1 MIYNFSDFINERKLD
16 QSVSKDTL
24 SGWLTSN
31 TLHKMPVEALREI
44 LSWDSIYKSPH
55 SLSFYNKPKDWNK
68 TEPDTLR
75 ISDHWNFES
84 QMRIH
89 CKTKQSGITQN
100 QWALG
105 KYDEIEGKF
114 DILEMYDSPRYDKEK
129 YNNLLDELK
138 ISRKDYFNKHYGY
151 DIVEF
156 GKEFV
161 SKIKDGIVSFI
172 NDDYNAKIIKFKMG
186 SMMLSSRKIIIDVN
200 GEEVTLSDPRNFVVA
215 FDGVEYTSK
224 ELFKKLGLRL

>member
-1 MIYNFSDFINERKLD
+1 MIYNFSDFINEAYVD

-24 SGWLTSN
+24 NGWLTSN
-31 TLHKMPVEALREI
+31 ALHKMPVEALREI
-44 LSWDSIYKSPH
+44 LTWDKIYKSPH

-84 QMRIH
+84 RMRIH
-89 CKTKQSGITQN
+89 CKTKQSGITQD

-105 KYDEIEGKF
+105 KYDITDGKF
-114 DILEMYDSPRYDKEK
+114 DILEMYDLPKYDKEK

-138 ISRKDYFNKHYGY
+138 ISRKDYFNKNFGY

-156 GKEFV
+156 GKELV
-161 SKIKDGIVSFI
+161 SKIKDGKVSFI

-186 SMMLSSRKIIIDVN
+186 SMMSSSRKIIIEVD
-200 GEEVTLSDPRNFVVA
+200 GEEVTLSDPRNFVVVL
-215 FDGVEYTSK
+215 DGVEYTSK